1 MRLEGESYGIHV
13 GTFVTNCHHGLL
25 RMGVVQDKRTGDHGW
40 SYCKVDWFEDDLYIA
55 KTAWDK
61 KTGSTRPVQK
71 EIRVDYLMR
80 VSPEW
85 LTRVLKSYGD
95 YENERRTEFS

>member
-1 MRLEGESYGIHV
+1 MRLEGESWGIHE
-13 GTFVTNCHHGLL
+13 GTFVMNYHHGIL
-25 RMGVVQDKRTGDHGW
+25 RMGVVRDKRTGDHGW

-61 KTGSTRPVQK
+61 RIGSDRPVQK
-71 EIRVDYLMR
+71 EIRVDYLTS